1 MKKQAFFE
9 PNVRLVRQNKWFCV
23 LGRGVFS
30 VHGGCFLDAR
40 PGAQSPQTRH
50 LGHPRIREIREIG
63 VENRPK
69 SVLREASKCF
79 VLPHQARPRVRNVAQ
94 KRFAKKWCSERQHF
108 KINDF
113 GASATLKLDSITPR
127 GRHICKR
134 GEGERSFVFHIFG
147 ASPALLCEVSKSCGW
162 ASKTCLSAAP
172 LGGWRR

>member
-1 MKKQAFFE
+1 M
-9 PNVRLVRQNKWFCV
+9 RLVRQNKWFCD

-30 VHGGCFLDAR
+30 VHGGRFLDGR

-50 LGHPRIREIREIG
+50 LGHPKNREIREIG

-69 SVLREASKCF
+69 SLLREASIFLFYRTRRAPESEMLRKN
-79 VLPHQARPRVRNVAQ
+79 VLLKNGVRS
-94 KRFAKKWCSERQHF
+94 AKYF
-108 KINDF
+108 KISDF

-134 GEGERSFVFHIFG
+134 VEGERSFVFRIFG
-147 ASPALLCEVSKSCGW
+147 ASPALLCELSKSCGW